1 MSNWPPNPDHL
12 PNPQPNPQ
20 LNSAQPSGPEW
31 QLLEK
36 VLLSSVEEQRRTR
49 RWGIFFK
56 LITLAY
62 VLFVLVALGRGCSS
76 EPGKLGAAPSVAHL
90 AIIDIQGEIGGDRG
104 VHSDDVIE
112 SLNQAFE
119 AKTSKAVVL
128 NINSPGGSPVQSDE
142 IFQEIVR
149 LRAANPDKKV
159 YAVIADIGA
168 SGAYYIASS
177 ADEIWVN
184 PSSLVGSIGVIM
196 PNYSIEALMK
206 KLGVE
211 DRTLTSGEHK
221 AALSFTKPL
230 DPFEKAHVEGVLAD
244 VHQQFIAAVKK
255 GRGDRL
261 KDDGKLFSG
270 LFWTGNQ
277 SIKLGLADHTGGINS
292 LSRQLKIDETFNYT
306 QPTNPLALLA
316 ERLATQAGHAVGLS
330 LGDSVKASAEQPHTV
345 SLQ

>member
-1 MSNWPPNPDHL
+1 MSNWPPNPDRS
-12 PNPQPNPQ
+12 PTSSSPQPD
-20 LNSAQPSGPEW
+20 STPSSGKEW

-76 EPGKLGAAPSVAHL
+76 EQGKLGAAPTVAHL
-90 AIIDIQGEIGGDRG
+90 AIVDIQGEIGGARG

-112 SLNQAFE
+112 SLNQAFD
-119 AKTSKAVVL
+119 AKNSKAIVL
-128 NINSPGGSPVQSDE
+128 NVNSPGGSPVQSDE
-142 IFQEIVR
+142 IFQEIIR
-149 LRAANPDKKV
+149 LRAAHPDKKV

-168 SGAYYIASS
+168 SGAYYISAA

-196 PNYSIEALMK
+196 PNYSVEGLAK
-206 KLGVE
+206 KLGIE

-277 SIKLGLADHTGGINS
+277 SIQLGLADHTGGINT
-292 LSRQLKIDETFNYT
+292 LSRQLKIDEKYNYT
-306 QPTNPLALLA
+306 QPVNPLALLA
-316 ERLATQAGHAVGLS
+316 ERLSTQAGHALGSS
-330 LGDSVKASAEQPHTV
+330 LANSIKASAEQSQEV
-345 SLQ
+345 SLK

>member
-1 MSNWPPNPDHL
+1 MSNWPPNPDQK
-12 PNPQPNPQ
+12 PTQP
-20 LNSAQPSGPEW
+20 SAQPNAHLPAGQEW

-36 VLLSSVEEQRRTR
+36 VLMSSVEEQRRSR

-76 EPGKLGAAPSVAHL
+76 SDQSQLGVAPSVAHL

-119 AKTSKAVVL
+119 AETSKAIVL

-142 IFQEIVR
+142 IFQEIKR
-149 LRAANPDKKV
+149 LRTANPDKKV

-168 SGAYYIASS
+168 SGAYYIAAA

-196 PNYSIEALMK
+196 PNYGIEGLAK

-221 AALSFTKPL
+221 DALSFTKPL

-244 VHQQFIAAVKK
+244 VHQQFIAAVKS

-277 SIKLGLADHTGGINS
+277 SIKLGLADHAGGINS
-292 LSRQLKIDETFNYT
+292 LSRKLKIDEKYNYT
-306 QPTNPLALLA
+306 QPVNPLALLA
-316 ERLATQAGHAVGLS
+316 ERLSAQAGHALGVS
-330 LGDSVKASAEQPHTV
+330 LAEGVTTSAEQAQTV
-345 SLQ
+345 SLK

>member
-1 MSNWPPNPDHL
+1 MSDWPPNPDHK
-12 PNPQPNPQ
+12 PAPQPTP
-20 LNSAQPSGPEW
+20 PTSGQEW

-36 VLLSSVEEQRRTR
+36 VLMSSVDEQRRAR

-62 VLFVLVALGRGCSS
+62 VLMLFVVLGRGCSS
-76 EPGKLGAAPSVAHL
+76 EQGQLGVSPSVAHL
-90 AIIDIQGEIGGDRG
+90 AIIDVKGEIGGDRG
-104 VHSDDVIE
+104 VHSADVIE
-112 SLNQAFE
+112 SLNQAFD
-119 AKTSKAVVL
+119 AKNSKAIVL

-142 IFQEIVR
+142 IFQEIIR
-149 LRAANPDKKV
+149 LREANPDKKV

-168 SGAYYIASS
+168 SGAYYIAAA

-196 PNYSIEALMK
+196 PNYGIEGLTK
-206 KLGVE
+206 KLGIE

-277 SIKLGLADHTGGINS
+277 SIKLGLADHAGGINT
-292 LSRQLKIDETFNYT
+292 LSRQLKIDETHNYT
-306 QPTNPLALLA
+306 QPINPLAVLA
-316 ERLATQAGHAVGLS
+316 ERLAAQAGHAVGAS
-330 LGDSVKASAEQPHTV
+330 LGDSVKTSAEQPHTV